1 MVTSNSGKSW
11 KKADELVGTMAVGA
25 GGGRYWVAGAGKSC
39 DGISVRSFTFTN
51 GELSRGRSSC
61 AADLPV
67 TPGAI
72 AIGASGKAIW
82 LWDGNEVHVST
93 DRGTTWQ
100 ARQAPVE

>member
-1 MVTSNSGKSW
+1 VRGEASTSHAAWGVDSRN
-11 KKADELVGTMAVGA
+11 
-25 GGGRYWVAGAGKSC
+25 WVAGAGKSC
-39 DGISVRSFTFTN
+39 DGMSVRSLTFTK

-67 TPGAI
+67 TPGGI
-72 AIGASGKAIW
+72 ANGASGKAIW